1 MIIATTEFATYLL
14 SAVSNRNIAYIAE
27 AVYAIRIEYAA
38 PRLP

>member
-1 MIIATTEFATYLL
+1 MIIATIQFIIFLL
-14 SAVSNRNIAYIAE
+14 SAVSNIATAYTEE